1 MNKTKAQ
8 KVKPSPETSN
18 KAKKY
23 EKYANASGMFF
34 GFALDMSWKLLIS
47 FLVPI
52 LIGSFLDNKYKRF
65 NSTFVLV
72 GLLVALILS
81 TVVTY
86 TTIKEA
92 NSLTKNIKLKKEDN
106 V

>member
-1 MNKTKAQ
+1 MNKTKSQ

-47 FLVPI
+47 FMLPVI
-52 LIGSFLDNKYKRF
+52 IGSYLDSHYKVKG
-65 NSTFVLV
+65 NIYIIS
-72 GLLVALILS
+72 GLILGFIFS
-81 TVVTY
+81 FIVIRNTF
-86 TTIKEA
+86 IQSNK
-92 NSLTKNIKLKKEDN
+92 LTKDIKDKVN
-106 V
+106 